1 MINFFLLLKYR
12 YLFNP
17 PPTPLQSSGRLAVQQ
32 MEEERSCDGCDLA
45 AWESWAHNTLRFT
58 LLVVP
63 IPTTLW
69 PCCQAWTPVL
79 WVANPFSL
87 RGFLL
92 PLNSQ
97 IISTWQYPPFPA
109 GKGLKSQ
116 SLFLPGP
123 LARKHAVCGWAGN
136 WEESPSRVLSA
147 LEHCTQR
154 NDMEIDA
161 GRLDPAVIN
170 E

>member
-32 MEEERSCDGCDLA
+32 MEEECSCDVCNLT
-45 AWESWAHNTLRFT
+45 AWESWAHNTLQFT

-63 IPTTLW
+63 IATTLW

-79 WVANPFSL
+79 WVANSFSL
-87 RGFLL
+87 QGSQL

-97 IISTWQYPPFPA
+97 IISTWWYPHLPA
-109 GKGLKSQ
+109 GKGPKSQ
-116 SLFLPGP
+116 SFLPGP
-123 LARKHAVCGWAGN
+123 LAGKHAVCDWAGN
-136 WEESPSRVLSA
+136 WEEPPSPVLSA
-147 LEHCTQR
+147 LEQCTQG

-161 GRLDPAVIN
+161 GRLDPTVIN